1 MATRIKCFRQAHLD
15 QLKASVQ
22 SNLSRY
28 KDEESWIAGFFEG
41 PSWEVESQVV
51 LPEPVEL
58 LLPESNNHHDLENT
72 KRLHGAMRSLRISQ
86 ATDER
91 LWAHLSHVDYW
102 AYMRARWPAESYI
115 GATRTPSDSAA
126 NLRERYFFMSNR
138 DRALVRNGI
147 ARLWWYGHVSY
158 DETRNDPYELTEVL
172 LEKLDIA
179 QSLLERS
186 FSRNPAVCRAVL
198 SVLKAEQE
206 RGKDFS
212 ERTRFRALMQHLN
225 MLGGVT
231 VLDALSEGDL
241 QAELEKKIAELE
253 VSPTKTDNK
262 DSEIAA
268 T

>member
-1 MATRIKCFRQAHLD
+1 MTARIKCFRQAHLD

-28 KDEESWIAGFFEG
+28 REDELWIAGFFEG

-51 LPEPVEL
+51 LAESVEL
-58 LLPESNNHHDLENT
+58 VLPESNNHHDLENT
-72 KRLHGAMRSLRISQ
+72 KLLHGAMCSLKISQ

-91 LWAHLSHVDYW
+91 LWAHLAHTKFW
-102 AYMRARWPAESYI
+102 NYMRARWPVENYV
-115 GATRTPSDSAA
+115 GETRTPRDTAA
-126 NLRERYFFMSNR
+126 NIRERYFFMSNR

-147 ARLWWYGHVSY
+147 ARLWWYGQVSY
-158 DETRNDPYELTEVL
+158 DENRADPYELTEVL

-186 FSRNPAVCRAVL
+186 FSRNPSVCKVVL
-198 SVLKAEQE
+198 SVLKAEQD

-212 ERTRFRALMQHLN
+212 ERNRFRALMQHLN

-253 VSPTKTDNK
+253 AQPGNSDYERL
-262 DSEIAA
+262 EIVA